1 MGCCCC
7 CSSRQV
13 SDITEDPT
21 IPYVATRSYTRIHT
35 RNGFVLKRVRTN
47 DPSGNCPVLVYLQ
60 DGYLVSENTC
70 SGKFCCSCCT
80 FRLPLSEI
88 TQVQKA
94 NYNIIGPGLKITCNR
109 GDGSELLILFSIQSE
124 SEQPQQNKRLSDQL
138 MLQVAP
144 R

>member
-7 CSSRQV
+7 CLSRRI

-21 IPYVATRSYTRIHT
+21 IPYVVTGIYTRIHT
-35 RNGFVLKRVRTN
+35 RHGAILKTVSTN
-47 DPSGNCPVLVYLQ
+47 DPTGNCPVLVYLQ

-70 SGKFCCSCCT
+70 SGKFCCSCFS

-88 TQVQKA
+88 TQVETE
-94 NYNIIGPGLKITCNR
+94 NYIGPGLKITCKR
-109 GDGSELLILFSIQSE
+109 EDGSVLLIVFSTQSE
-124 SEQPQQNKRLSDQL
+124 SEQPQQNRRLSDQL
-138 MLQVAP
+138 MHQVAP